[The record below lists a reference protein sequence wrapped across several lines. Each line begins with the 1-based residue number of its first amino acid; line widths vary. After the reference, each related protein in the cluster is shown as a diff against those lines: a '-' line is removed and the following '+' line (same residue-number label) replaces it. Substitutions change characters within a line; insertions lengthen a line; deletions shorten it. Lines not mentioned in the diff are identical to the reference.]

1 MGGDKFNPQDTRQI
15 AIRNLFIPRDDYKMI
30 AYDYSQMEVRVFMN
44 YVNNEEMNELMKQD
58 NVDFH
63 GEAAKIAFNITEDDP
78 QFKFY
83 RQLAKSITFGVIYGI
98 GKDKLAMQL
107 NTTPELAADYKKTY
121 LENMKGSKRFF
132 NSVVKT
138 IKTEGRVRN
147 KYGRVYRVPSEFG
160 YKGVNYLIQGTSAD
174 IMSERMVAVAKY
186 LKDKQSN
193 LLLQVH
199 DEIICEVHKDEVDE
213 VAPKVKELMKENSLN
228 IPLEVDMEVC
238 YPSWATKTDFE
249 DMNKFNLIDNIDW
262 D

>member
-1 MGGDKFNPQDTRQI
+1 M
-15 AIRNLFIPRDDYKMI
+15 
-30 AYDYSQMEVRVFMN
+30 
-44 YVNNEEMNELMKQD
+44 
-58 NVDFH
+58 
-63 GEAAKIAFNITEDDP
+63 
-78 QFKFY
+78 
-83 RQLAKSITFGVIYGI
+83 
-98 GKDKLAMQL
+98 
-107 NTTPELAADYKKTY
+107 
-121 LENMKGSKRFF
+121 RFF